1 MNSPERWQE
10 LKDILYSALEV
21 EADERAEFLD
31 EKCGGD
37 DELRREVESL
47 IKAHAAA
54 DRLES
59 PALEM
64 IAAGVSD
71 DAADEMTGKSLGHY
85 EVIGKIGSGGMGEV
99 YSANDTLLGR
109 KVALKLLPSYF
120 TQDKERVRRFQQ
132 EARAASALNHPNILT
147 IYEIRQIDSTHYIA
161 IEFIE
166 GETLR
171 DRIGRGAVRLKESL
185 DVAVQVAGALA
196 AAH

>member
-1 MNSPERWQE
+1 MEYGPRVAVPRDDRQHPMNSPERWQE
-10 LKDILYSALEV
+10 IKDILYSALEV

-71 DAADEMTGKSLGHY
+71 DAANEMTGKSLGHY
-85 EVIGKIGSGGMGEV
+85 EVIAKIGS
-99 YSANDTLLGR
+99 
-109 KVALKLLPSYF
+109 
-120 TQDKERVRRFQQ
+120 
-132 EARAASALNHPNILT
+132 
-147 IYEIRQIDSTHYIA
+147 
-161 IEFIE
+161 
-166 GETLR
+166 
-171 DRIGRGAVRLKESL
+171 
-185 DVAVQVAGALA
+185 
-196 AAH
+196 